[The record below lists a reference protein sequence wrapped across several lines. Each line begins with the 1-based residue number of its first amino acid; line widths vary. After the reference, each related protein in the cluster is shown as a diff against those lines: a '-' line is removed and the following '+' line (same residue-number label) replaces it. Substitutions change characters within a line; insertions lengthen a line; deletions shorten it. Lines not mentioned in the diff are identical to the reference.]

1 MDKNF
6 KPYYNGFIDDK
17 RGDSLLK
24 QELLRILEQQKGDPV
39 SGLAIGR
46 ELGVSRS
53 AVWKAIGQLKKE
65 GYAIESVAN
74 KGYLLKAQ
82 SDVIRPEEIQRL
94 LTTKALGRELEVL
107 ETIDS
112 TNSYLKRCAE
122 QLVGHHGHV
131 VIALQQSGGRGR
143 MNRSFYSPAQRGL
156 YISFFLEPHIGIQ
169 DISLITVL
177 AVVAVCRAIEE
188 TAGFTPSIK
197 WVNDVL
203 FDGRKLCGIL
213 TEASIEAENGQIKY
227 LIVGIGINI
236 NPDEHLPEELKPV
249 IAAVNEFSAQPCDR
263 NRLAASLLSHFETI
277 YEQYLAGEYHTV
289 LTEYRELLC
298 VFGQEYNV
306 ISAGGSYPAVP
317 VDLDDQARLIVRDTD
332 GTLHTLNSGEISL
345 RKRML

>member
-1 MDKNF
+1 MERSF
-6 KPYYNGFIDDK
+6 EPYCNGFIGGK

-317 VDLDDQARLIVRDTD
+317 VNLDDQARLIVRDTD